1 MKKTLTMTALALAL
15 SSPVAFAQ
23 SANTTQN
30 GTNHSGVGTQT
41 SPSTT
46 PNTGV
51 TGSDM
56 NKSSTTSTTTTTTTN
71 KSLDHNSSKSDQ
83 DKWWHDRDI
92 NNDGKISREEYIQ
105 SETKDGDKTVEEAG
119 KEFDEKDKDGTG
131 FIEASEFKAWFERMG
146 DKVSGNK

>member
-23 SANTTQN
+23 SANTNQN
-30 GTNHSGVGTQT
+30 GTTHSGTQT

-51 TGSDM
+51 TGADV
-56 NKSSTTSTTTTTTTN
+56 NRNSTTSTTTTTTTH
-71 KSLDHNSSKSDQ
+71 KGLDSSSSKADQ

-92 NNDGKISREEYIQ
+92 NNDGKISRDEYIQ
-105 SETKDGDKTVEEAG
+105 SETKDGDKTAVEAG